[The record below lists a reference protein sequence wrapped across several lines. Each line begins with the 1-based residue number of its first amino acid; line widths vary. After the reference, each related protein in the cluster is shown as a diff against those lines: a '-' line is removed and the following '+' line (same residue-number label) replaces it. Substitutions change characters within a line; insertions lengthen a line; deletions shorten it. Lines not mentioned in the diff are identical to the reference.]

1 VKRLW
6 CIALVAAA
14 ACEDV
19 RAPSS
24 DELTIVVQ
32 SDLRELEQQE
42 KSLREREEALRTQ
55 KAELDKQIPAL
66 LKSLKVAAD
75 TQQRSRIEEQL
86 QSSRDLETQLDARQ
100 TALQAQKTDVAAK
113 KAAMD
118 ANLVTAAQA
127 ALAAR
132 ESGVVAREA
141 KLGDREAQL
150 GSREKEIAA
159 REKAVAAREAAIA
172 AHEPELRPDVPK
184 APAVEAKHKRLLADL
199 DARGILITDLPP
211 EDQPLNAQVF
221 AARRKGDLA
230 HAWDLVGELTRVVAQ
245 LKVDQR
251 FVEQKMV
258 RLQGARTAAKL
269 SDDQRREVE
278 RLLREVTS
286 AYSDGHYDQ
295 ANKVLNRIAAIL
307 DAGSAAG

>member
-6 CIALVAAA
+6 FIWVVLAA
-14 ACEDV
+14 ACEEG

-42 KSLREREEALRTQ
+42 KGLREREEALRTQ

-66 LKSLKVAAD
+66 LKSLKAAAD
-75 TQQRSRIEEQL
+75 TKQRSRIEEQL
-86 QSSRDLETQLDARQ
+86 QSSRDLESQLDARQ

-141 KLGDREAQL
+141 RLGDREAQL
-150 GSREKEIAA
+150 GARERELAA
-159 REKAVAAREAAIA
+159 REKAVAAREAAIV
-172 AHEPELRPDVPK
+172 AHEPELRPDLPK
-184 APAVEAKHKRLLADL
+184 ASAVEAKHKRLLADL

-230 HAWDLVGELTRVVAQ
+230 HAWDLVGELTRVVTQ

-258 RLQGARTAAKL
+258 RLQGARAAAKL

-286 AYSDGHYDQ
+286 AYSDAHYEL